1 MAIAYRSQSAVS
13 WATRTTTTFT
23 APAGLANDDIIK
35 IVFYYSG
42 YTPPAAPTPPS
53 GFSLFSTMFD
63 ITDGS
68 WHNRQYVYWKRA
80 SGESGN
86 YSFTHSSFAS
96 FGYITAYS
104 GCLTS
109 GTPFGATSTNSST
122 SGNSGVGTG
131 ITTTA
136 ANSFLLFLSTDMQG
150 TGGLPPPTGMTER
163 YDADAYMADQLIA
176 SAGAT
181 GNRTQTNNGGGWGVR
196 MVELLEQPAG
206 GGATSRPFR
215 RNTIVPWRRSA
226 GGVYF

>member
-1 MAIAYRSQSAVS
+1 MAIAWRSNSTVS

-23 APAGLANDDIIK
+23 APAGIANDDILAS
-35 IVFYYSG
+35 VFYYSG

-53 GFSLFSTMFD
+53 GFTLFSTMLD

-68 WHNRQYVYWKRA
+68 WHIEQRLYWKRA

-86 YSFTHSSFAS
+86 YSFTHGSFAT
-96 FGYITAYS
+96 FGHMAALS

-109 GTPFGATSTNSST
+109 GTPFGATSVNGST
-122 SGNSGVGTG
+122 SGSSGVGTG

-136 ANSFLLFLSTDMQG
+136 ANSWLLFIAADMQG
-150 TGGLPPPTGMTER
+150 TGGLTPPTGMTER
-163 YDADAYMADQLIA
+163 RDADDYWADQLIA

-196 MVELLEQPAG
+196 MVELLEQ
-206 GGATSRPFR
+206 
-215 RNTIVPWRRSA
+215 SA
-226 GGVYF
+226 AAADIPNKIIMPKQGLVRAAHW